1 MLINTV
7 ILFLRDVFP
16 IFVLLS
22 LLLVILPMGKRWLSF
37 ATLLSLLA
45 CLFFISQIDFISE
58 KFDGAGMELLFLLCH
73 FLVYLI
79 VWFIGYL
86 QISNYAQSNGM
97 WKMAVSALLIIT
109 FIINGTN
116 FLVYFNGFWSQ
127 VDAPQSI
134 LLGSLLGLGICLSV
148 AILLHFSLLW
158 LAQTWGR
165 GSVILALL
173 LYASGQLTNS
183 LNLLVQIDWLEYSQ
197 PIWDLS
203 GIISDQSEFGHFLN
217 VLIGY
222 KASPSIHQLSLYLL
236 ALALPLLAFWR
247 LRVTNELTLGE
258 QK

>member
-7 ILFLRDVFP
+7 ILFLRDVLP
-16 IFVLLS
+16 LFVLLS
-22 LLLVILPMGKRWLSF
+22 LLLAIMPIGKPWLSF
-37 ATLLSLLA
+37 ATLLSLLT
-45 CLFFISQIDFISE
+45 CLFFTNQIDFISE
-58 KFDGAGMELLFLLCH
+58 KFDGAGMELFFFFCH
-73 FLVYLI
+73 LLVYLL
-79 VWFIGYL
+79 VWFVGYL
-86 QISNYAQSNGM
+86 QINNCAQSSAK
-97 WKMAVSALLIIT
+97 WKIVMSALLIIT

-134 LLGSLLGLGICLSV
+134 LLGTLLGLGICLSV
-148 AILLHFSLLW
+148 AVLLHFSLLW
-158 LAQTWGR
+158 LAKKYGR

-173 LYASGQLTNS
+173 LYASGQLTDS

-197 PIWDLS
+197 PIWDLNE
-203 GIISDQSEFGHFLN
+203 IISDQSELGHFLN

-236 ALALPLLAFWR
+236 AFTLPLLAYWR
-247 LRVTNELTLGE
+247 LRVTDDLPLGG